1 MVSVIFVL
9 GIANMD
15 WDVVGS
21 SRVIMVSE
29 LLGQTLLEW
38 ASKYLYSVSSVLTIS

>member
-9 GIANMD
+9 GIASRN
-15 WDVVGS
+15 WDVVGGF
-21 SRVIMVSE
+21 RVIMVSE

-38 ASKYLYSVSSVLTIS
+38 PSKYLYSVSSVLTMS